1 MANNLNNL
9 IPIIYMALDIV
20 AREMVGFTMAA
31 FRNSNA
37 DRVALGQTVNYPIV
51 PAIVTGDIVPAPIPP
66 DDGDMAVGNGTLT
79 ISKSKYAPIKWTGE
93 EQKAVS
99 QTGIMQNVIIQ
110 QFAQGIRALV
120 NLIEIDLAALYTSAS
135 RAVGTA
141 GNAPFGTAGDFSD
154 FANSL
159 QVLDDNGAPLTDR
172 QLVLGSAA
180 IANVRGKQ
188 SVLFKI
194 NEAGTADLLRQG
206 IIGRVEGFD
215 IHTSA
220 QVPVGVAKGTGAGYV
235 VNFAAGYPVGATA
248 ITVGTGSGTILAGDT
263 VTFAGDT
270 NRYVTTG
277 LSGTTLT
284 LALPGLKKPLAN
296 TVAVTVGG
304 NYTPNMFFVR
314 EAVHLLTRLPA
325 MPEGGDDADDV
336 TEITDPVSGLVFQVA
351 LYRQYRRIRY
361 ELGIAWGVKVV
372 KPDFVGLLLG

>member
-9 IPIIYMALDIV
+9 IPIIYMALDII
-20 AREMVGFTMAA
+20 AREMYGFTMAA
-31 FRNSNA
+31 FRNSSA

-93 EQKAVS
+93 EQRAVS
-99 QTGIMQNVIIQ
+99 QTGIMQNVIVQ
-110 QFAQGIRALV
+110 QFAQAIRALV
-120 NLIEIDLAALYTSAS
+120 NLIEVDLAATYIGAS

-141 GNAPFGTAGDFSD
+141 GAAPFGTAGDFTD

-180 IANVRGKQ
+180 ISNIRGKQ

-194 NEAGTADLLRQG
+194 NEAGTEDLLRQG

-220 QVPVGVAKGTGAGYV
+220 QIPIAVAKGTGAGYV
-235 VNFAAGYPVGATA
+235 VNFASGYPIGATA
-248 ITVGTGSGTILAGDT
+248 ITVSTGSGTIIAGDT
-263 VTFAGDT
+263 VQFTGDP
-270 NRYVTTG
+270 NRYLAT

-296 TVAVTVGG
+296 ATAITVGG
-304 NYTPNMFFVR
+304 NFTPNMFFVR

-325 MPEGGDDADDV
+325 MPDGGDDADDV
-336 TEITDPVSGLVFQVA
+336 TEITDPLSGLVFQVA
-351 LYRQYRRIRY
+351 MYRQYRRIRY
-361 ELGIAWGVKVV
+361 EVGIAWGVKVV

>member
-1 MANNLNNL
+1 MANTLTNL

-20 AREMVGFTMAA
+20 AREMIGFIPAA
-31 FRNSNA
+31 FRNAGA
-37 DRVALGQTVNYPIV
+37 DRVAVGQTVNYPIV
-51 PAIVTGDIVPAPIPP
+51 PPIVAGNITPASIPP
-66 DDGDMAVGNGTLT
+66 DDGDMVVGNGTLT
-79 ISKSKYAPIKWTGE
+79 ISKSMYAPIRWTGE
-93 EQKAVS
+93 EEKAVS
-99 QTGIMQNVIIQ
+99 GTGIMQQVIVQ
-110 QFAQGIRALV
+110 QFAQAIRTLV
-120 NLIEIDLAALYTSAS
+120 NLIEVDLAATYINAS

-141 GNAPFGTAGDFSD
+141 GAAPFGTAGDFTD

-159 QVLDDNGAPLTDR
+159 QVLDDNGAPLGDR
-172 QLVLGSAA
+172 HLVLGSAA
-180 IANVRGKQ
+180 ISNIRGKQ

-215 IHTSA
+215 IHNSA
-220 QVPVGVAKGTGAGYV
+220 AIPIGVAKGTGAGYV

-284 LALPGLKKPLAN
+284 LALPGLKKPVAN
-296 TVAVTVGG
+296 TIAVTVGA

-314 EAVHLLTRLPA
+314 DAVHLLTRLPA
-325 MPEGGDDADDV
+325 MPDGGDSSTDV

-351 LYRQYRRIRY
+351 RYNQYRRVRM
-361 ELGIAWGVKVV
+361 EVGIAWGVKVV

>member
-1 MANNLNNL
+1 
-9 IPIIYMALDIV
+9 MALDII
-20 AREMVGFTMAA
+20 AREMYGFTMAA
-31 FRNSNA
+31 FRNSSA

-248 ITVGTGSGTILAGDT
+248 ITVGTGSGTI
-263 VTFAGDT
+263 FAGDT

-325 MPEGGDDADDV
+325 MPTGGDDADDV
-336 TEITDPVSGLVFQVA
+336 TEITDPLSGLAFQ
-351 LYRQYRRIRY
+351 
-361 ELGIAWGVKVV
+361 
-372 KPDFVGLLLG
+372 

>member
-31 FRNSNA
+31 FRNSGA
-37 DRVALGQTVNYPIV
+37 DRVAVGQTVNYPIV

-99 QTGIMQNVIIQ
+99 QTGIMQNVIVQ

-120 NLIEIDLAALYTSAS
+120 NLIEVDLAALYINAS

-141 GNAPFGTAGDFSD
+141 GAAPFGTAGDFTD

-180 IANVRGKQ
+180 ISNIRGKQ
-188 SVLFKI
+188 SVLYKI
-194 NEAGTADLLRQG
+194 NEAGTADLLRRG
-206 IIGRVEGFD
+206 IIGQVEGFD

-220 QVPVGVAKGTGAGYV
+220 QIPIGVAKGTGAGYI
-235 VNFAAGYPVGATA
+235 VNFASGYQVGATA
-248 ITVGTGSGTILAGDT
+248 ITVSTGSGTIIAGDT
-263 VTFAGDT
+263 VQFTGDP
-270 NRYVTTG
+270 NRYLAT

-284 LALPGLKKPLAN
+284 LALPGLRKPLAN
-296 TVAVTVGG
+296 GTAITVGG
-304 NYTPNMFFVR
+304 NFTPNLFFVR

-325 MPEGGDDADDV
+325 MPDGGDDADDV

-361 ELGIAWGVKVV
+361 EIGIAWGVKVV
-372 KPDFVGLLLG
+372 KPDFVGVLLG